1 MGNSFQIFGAEVTNA
16 LSLSVFFF
24 FLYYSLQA
32 MCLRNA
38 SLTLFKLSYMVMSNR
53 GLEIMNYTLNFV
65 NVFVYINSLFM
76 LFNIVIFH
84 IVNLFLFCN
93 IVHLQ

>member
-1 MGNSFQIFGAEVTNA
+1 M
-16 LSLSVFFF
+16 LCHSVFSFSF
-24 FLYYSLQA
+24 CTIYSLQA